1 MDRFS
6 DRGSIPLASTN
17 QKCVTGKVAKI
28 PKYHVITVF
37 RDFLLSWHHEK
48 VRGLNV
54 QMNVTSLCFMIAF
67 VIMLPGTV
75 FVESDTLSVKGSVKE
90 PK

>member
-1 MDRFS
+1 MNELS

-17 QKCVTGKVAKI
+17 QKCVTAKVAKI

-37 RDFLLSWHHEK
+37 RDFVLSCCPEK

-54 QMNVTSLCFMIAF
+54 QMTVTYL
-67 VIMLPGTV
+67 
-75 FVESDTLSVKGSVKE
+75 K
-90 PK
+90 

>member
-1 MDRFS
+1 MNELS

-37 RDFLLSWHHEK
+37 RDFVLSWCHEK

-54 QMNVTSLCFMIAF
+54 QMTVTYL
-67 VIMLPGTV
+67 
-75 FVESDTLSVKGSVKE
+75 K
-90 PK
+90 

>member
-1 MDRFS
+1 MKRFS
-6 DRGSIPLASTN
+6 DRSSILLASTN

-37 RDFLLSWHHEK
+37 RDFVLSCCPEK

-54 QMNVTSLCFMIAF
+54 QMTVTYL
-67 VIMLPGTV
+67 
-75 FVESDTLSVKGSVKE
+75 K
-90 PK
+90 

>member
-1 MDRFS
+1 MNELS

-37 RDFLLSWHHEK
+37 RDFVLSWCLET
-48 VRGLNV
+48 VCGFNV
-54 QMNVTSLCFMIAF
+54 QMNVTYL
-67 VIMLPGTV
+67 
-75 FVESDTLSVKGSVKE
+75 K
-90 PK
+90 